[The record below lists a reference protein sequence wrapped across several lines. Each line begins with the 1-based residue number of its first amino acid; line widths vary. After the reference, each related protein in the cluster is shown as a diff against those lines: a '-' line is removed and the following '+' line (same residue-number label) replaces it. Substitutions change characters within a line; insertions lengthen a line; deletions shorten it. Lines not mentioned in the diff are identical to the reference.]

1 MQKHIVVYATEL
13 SQVKHTPLIRHVIML
28 LLICHMF
35 KKRYWL
41 IKYVGRLLIWLYFIY
56 FRYASKNYGLVMTR
70 QALTA
75 PMIAIWTEFLS
86 RAVGRFGMFTIVAA
100 FPSVS
105 AVTELYIQYHLS
117 THKAASYF
125 YTRNKKMKVTRP
137 QNSS

>member
-13 SQVKHTPLIRHVIML
+13 SQVKHTPLMRHVIML

-41 IKYVGRLLIWLYFIY
+41 IKYVGRLVIWLYFFY

-86 RAVGRFGMFTIVAA
+86 RAVGRFGMFTIIAA
-100 FPSVS
+100 FLGCLPS
-105 AVTELYIQYHLS
+105 LRHFLL
-117 THKAASYF
+117 
-125 YTRNKKMKVTRP
+125 
-137 QNSS
+137 